1 MTDSNSWP
9 CLPSPIFNLYR
20 DTIKALETAV
30 EHGDETASIVADK
43 SDTGIREAQP
53 ERGSAPV
60 AGAVQAAGHELTPKK
75 AAINSPSLILLDSV
89 LAMAP
94 THHAAMRCRATTLA
108 RLGRMPE
115 ALDAADQA
123 VSAANVAVRTAKLKH
138 RDAALASASTERTS
152 GGDNALSQPSPPAT
166 ARNKH
171 PGIRHHGIASVAAT
185 VRHTYT
191 TAGGGGS
198 DAVDNGGGH
207 REVQHDDPSATRAS
221 IGFMRSSKATVV
233 VGGGLLLT
241 GGGRADAFDLAKSLV
256 LRGCLRQKTS
266 WWNQAEQDYRRGLQ
280 ICHSIL
286 GKPEGPADGLRFEN
300 VDDNG
305 TMADGGQNNGI
316 LGQRRETHSHKE
328 SGGWTVGQELVGGE
342 GDMVDDRRKELG
354 ARRGRWSNLDTV
366 DMSGRQDGRCE
377 VLKLKSLIHHNLAS
391 LHLAAVVGTGTRVS
405 LRKVRRTA
413 AVEQENMV

>member
-1 MTDSNSWP
+1 M
-9 CLPSPIFNLYR
+9 
-20 DTIKALETAV
+20 IKALETAV
-30 EHGDETASIVADK
+30 EHGDEITSIFAGK
-43 SDTGIREAQP
+43 SDNQNREPQP
-53 ERGSAPV
+53 EKGSAPV
-60 AGAVQAAGHELTPKK
+60 AGAVSAAGHKVTPTK
-75 AAINSPSLILLDSV
+75 AAIISPSLILLDSV

-123 VSAANVAVRTAKLKH
+123 VSAADVAVRTAKLKH
-138 RDAALASASTERTS
+138 RDAALASASTQRTR
-152 GGDNALSQPSPPAT
+152 GDDNALPQPSPPAT

-171 PGIRHHGIASVAAT
+171 PGTRHHTHCVASVSMAAT
-185 VRHTYT
+185 MGHTST

-198 DAVDNGGGH
+198 DADGNGGGH
-207 REVQHDDPSATRAS
+207 HGAQHDDPFAARTS

-241 GGGRADAFDLAKSLV
+241 GGGRTDAFDLAKSLV

-266 WWNQAEQDYRRGLQ
+266 WWNQAEQDYRRALQ

-286 GKPEGPADGLRFEN
+286 GKLEGPADAFRSDN

-305 TMADGGQNNGI
+305 IMADGGQNNGL
-316 LGQRRETHSHKE
+316 LGQTREAHPHKG
-328 SGGWTVGQELVGGE
+328 SGGWTDGQVVVGGE
-342 GDMVDDRRKELG
+342 RDMVDDRQNKLG
-354 ARRGRWSNLDTV
+354 AWRERWSSFDTV
-366 DMSGRQDGRCE
+366 DMSGRQDGRRE
-377 VLKLKSLIHHNLAS
+377 VLKLKRLIHHNLAS

-405 LRKVRRTA
+405 LRKVRRI
-413 AVEQENMV
+413 VVL

>member
-1 MTDSNSWP
+1 M
-9 CLPSPIFNLYR
+9 
-20 DTIKALETAV
+20 IKVLETTV
-30 EHGDETASIVADK
+30 EHGDETTSTIAGK
-43 SDTGIREAQP
+43 SDTENREVQP
-53 ERGSAPV
+53 EKGSTPV
-60 AGAVQAAGHELTPKK
+60 AGAVPAAGHTITPTKT
-75 AAINSPSLILLDSV
+75 ATNSPSLILLDSV

-123 VSAANVAVRTAKLKH
+123 VSAANVAVRAAKLKH
-138 RDAALASASTERTS
+138 RDAAIASASTERTS
-152 GGDNALSQPSPPAT
+152 GDGSTPPQPSSSAT
-166 ARNKH
+166 ARNNH
-171 PGIRHHGIASVAAT
+171 PGTKRYVVSVSAALT
-185 VRHTYT
+185 AGCPSS

-198 DAVDNGGGH
+198 DAVGNGGGH
-207 REVQHDDPSATRAS
+207 RDVQHDPSAVRTS

-233 VGGGLLLT
+233 AGGGLLLT

-266 WWNQAEQDYRRGLQ
+266 WWNQAEQDYRRALQ

-286 GKPEGPADGLRFEN
+286 GKLEGPAGALRFDN

-305 TMADGGQNNGI
+305 IMAGGGQNNGI
-316 LGQRRETHSHKE
+316 PGQRRETRSHKG
-328 SGGWTVGQELVGGE
+328 SGGWTDGQVLVGGE
-342 GDMVDDRRKELG
+342 GGMVDDRQKEFG
-354 ARRGRWSNLDTV
+354 EWRGRWSSFDTV
-366 DMSGRQDGRCE
+366 NTSGRQDGRCE
-377 VLKLKSLIHHNLAS
+377 ALKLKSLIHHNLAS

-413 AVEQENMV
+413 VLQSKRT